1 MSLGFGELLKNRAQR
16 DAGAALQLVAEN
28 ASTLLASGLHRRS
41 LEATVLAN
49 AEIIWAKGLDSPEA
63 LGMLERS
70 KAMEPFNS
78 WIGVADT
85 QGVVQNATGGMLK
98 GQSVAQRPWFQLGLK
113 GVHVGDVHPA
123 KLLDSLLPPRPTENP
138 TGSSILRP
146 LSTSATPLWAFWAF
160 MAAGNGRA
168 KCWKA

>member
-1 MSLGFGELLKNRAQR
+1 MKWSSSFAEQGLRAQTALVFGALVIALAVLLSLGFGELLKNRAQR

-98 GQSVAQRPWFQLGLK
+98 GQSVAQRPWF
-113 GVHVGDVHPA
+113 
-123 KLLDSLLPPRPTENP
+123 
-138 TGSSILRP
+138 
-146 LSTSATPLWAFWAF
+146 
-160 MAAGNGRA
+160 
-168 KCWKA
+168 